1 MARQGAA
8 VGFGRKLP
16 RRGTPVLHKF
26 QAEIKHSPPVTMLH
40 TLTCSLRGTDGDLL
54 RLVRAR
60 NVSEAVLDLITTYM
74 TAGVRRNVTV
84 CRCTRGQ
91 TW

>member
-1 MARQGAA
+1 
-8 VGFGRKLP
+8 
-16 RRGTPVLHKF
+16 VLHKF

-60 NVSEAVLDLITTYM
+60 NVSEAVLDLIATYM
-74 TAGVRRNVTV
+74 SEGVRRNVTV
-84 CRCTRGQ
+84 CPCTRGQ
-91 TW
+91 TR